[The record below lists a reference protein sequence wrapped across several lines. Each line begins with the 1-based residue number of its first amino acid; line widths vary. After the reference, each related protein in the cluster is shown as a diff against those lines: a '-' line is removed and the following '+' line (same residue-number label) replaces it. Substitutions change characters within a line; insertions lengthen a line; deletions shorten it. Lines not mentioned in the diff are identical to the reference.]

1 MPKKKERKNGC
12 SCKAGCPCHKSRTA
26 QDLGRQY
33 CEGGGEPENAA
44 LAKSGGSQW
53 SQGVVQTRALQ
64 GTGVLHY

>member
-1 MPKKKERKNGC
+1 MPQVED
-12 SCKAGCPCHKSRTA
+12 SAGFR
-26 QDLGRQY
+26 RQY
-33 CEGGGEPENAA
+33 CEGGGEPEKAA